1 MYEIFDDWWVR
12 RRLSRFYI
20 TWFIDLLFASNGEK
34 QIVLSYFFMF
44 FCLPI
49 LSIPVQCVI
58 SLLIFE
64 FIMQV
69 LCSACHSSSLDTG
82 CVLFFVAYFDFFFYF
97 LKDEG
102 NVHICYI
109 FGLSLKYVFLSLC
122 ISPILKLKRKSAKKD
137 KTLSNNFV
145 MLETEIKFCFRN
157 GIK

>member
-1 MYEIFDDWWVR
+1 MIYWSTICLKWWKTNCLVLLPAHFEHPCTMCNQPPHIWIYNAGALFCMSFFIPWY
-12 RRLSRFYI
+12 RLCPVFCC
-20 TWFIDLLFASNGEK
+20 LFW
-34 QIVLSYFFMF
+34 
-44 FCLPI
+44 
-49 LSIPVQCVI
+49 
-58 SLLIFE
+58 
-64 FIMQV
+64 
-69 LCSACHSSSLDTG
+69 
-82 CVLFFVAYFDFFFYF
+82 FFFYV

-145 MLETEIKFCFRN
+145 MLETKIKFCFRN